1 MKAFGRLLEETTAKT
16 IMVPPLP
23 VAAVAEPDLAL
34 QLRLRAKMACAAE
47 WNRKV
52 A

>member
-1 MKAFGRLLEETTAKT
+1 MPVGVVTLGQ
-16 IMVPPLP
+16 
-23 VAAVAEPDLAL
+23 VAA
-34 QLRLRAKMACAAE
+34 RLDYLDVACAAE